1 MKIVYVEELVEMM
14 PHPEFRSSMNAQRAA
29 DLRRAARPSRHVVR
43 NQLGVWLVAAGTRL
57 ATEAH
62 ATRAPRRAAA

>member
-1 MKIVYVEELVEMM
+1 MV
-14 PHPEFRSSMNAQRAA
+14 PHPEFRRSMTAQHVSETRGA
-29 DLRRAARPSRHVVR
+29 AARSQTVRRHRIR
-43 NQLGVWLVAAGTRL
+43 NRFGLLLVAAGTRL